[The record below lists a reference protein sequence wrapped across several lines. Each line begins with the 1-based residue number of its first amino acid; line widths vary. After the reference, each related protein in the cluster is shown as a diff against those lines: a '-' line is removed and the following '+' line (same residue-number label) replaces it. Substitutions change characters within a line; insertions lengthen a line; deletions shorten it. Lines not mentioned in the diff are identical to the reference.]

1 MKNLSRFKKAN
12 EGQLSE
18 LFKMPDEN
26 EVFRQAQ
33 IIH

>member
-1 MKNLSRFKKAN
+1 MKIIFTVSSRSMN
-12 EGQLSE
+12 DSE
-18 LFKMPDEN
+18 LFKMLDRN